1 MYLGVRLGKHEKF
14 GLGTFS
20 VRRVF
25 ILGMVTP
32 EDLIRIYSNSCTGT
46 CVAWKTIGS
55 TLLPLEAFFLT
66 RGLIMWHKQGFLKT
80 FLLKVAFILME
91 LIFV

>member
-1 MYLGVRLGKHEKF
+1 MCLGVRFGKHQNF
-14 GLGTFS
+14 SLVTFN
-20 VRRVF
+20 VPRVF

-66 RGLIMWHKQGFLKT
+66 RGLIMWHKQGFL
-80 FLLKVAFILME
+80 
-91 LIFV
+91 